1 MNLHTHNLN
10 DLYLTNTP
18 QITFLKYVYY
28 DIDGNKINSDAHHNR
43 MSELRKKLYNR
54 KILNNKNDWCLFDT
68 IISHVFIK
76 NQKNNILNSYELI
89 HDKTGL
95 FDSIVEEV
103 IEEIMN
109 NGIYNDCNCNYDSD
123 NDE

>member
-28 DIDGNKINSDAHHNR
+28 DIDGNKINLDVHHNR